1 MTDLRTGREG
11 RQVTRTEWRQC
22 RAVARAHGRTFFFAS
37 QFLPP
42 HRRRAI
48 HAAYAFCRVT
58 DDIVDRAP
66 ATGLV
71 AAAQALDAWEAE
83 LDAPRHPIAVA
94 FAAVRET
101 YGIPVVAARDLL
113 SGVRMDLTPCTYETW
128 DDLALYCYR
137 VAGTVGLIAAPIL
150 GCRDPAALPHAI
162 NLGIAMQLTNVLRD
176 VAEDGR
182 MGRLYLPLADLAA
195 SYEEAIIDV
204 LAAKTMRAARRTGAR
219 SILIAGGVAANR
231 GLRDRLRLCV
241 AESWRVGEVPEVRW
255 PDLSYCTDNAAM
267 VAGLGFDLYRR
278 GARTDLH
285 ADAFPR
291 FPLGTGVPMARSP
304 G

>member
-1 MTDLRTGREG
+1 MTDQRTGREG

-22 RAVARAHGRTFFFAS
+22 RAVARVHGRTFFFAS

-48 HAAYAFCRVT
+48 HAAYAYCRVA

-66 ATGLV
+66 ATGLA

-101 YGIPVVAARDLL
+101 FDIPDVAARDLM
-113 SGVRMDLTPCTYETW
+113 SGVRMDLTPRTYETW

-150 GCRDPAALPHAI
+150 GCRDPAALPHAV

-176 VAEDGR
+176 IAEDGR
-182 MGRLYLPLADLAA
+182 MGRLYLPQADLAA
-195 SYEEAIIDV
+195 FDCDPDV
-204 LAAKTMRAARRTGAR
+204 LRAGRPSGRFAELMAFEIARARALYDDARVGIPALCPAGRLATLASSHLYGKILTRIEEQNYDVFGAR
-219 SILIAGGVAANR
+219 AYVPTGRKLRALPTVASSFV
-231 GLRDRLRLCV
+231 RLYL
-241 AESWRVGEVPEVRW
+241 P
-255 PDLSYCTDNAAM
+255 
-267 VAGLGFDLYRR
+267 
-278 GARTDLH
+278 
-285 ADAFPR
+285 
-291 FPLGTGVPMARSP
+291 
-304 G
+304 